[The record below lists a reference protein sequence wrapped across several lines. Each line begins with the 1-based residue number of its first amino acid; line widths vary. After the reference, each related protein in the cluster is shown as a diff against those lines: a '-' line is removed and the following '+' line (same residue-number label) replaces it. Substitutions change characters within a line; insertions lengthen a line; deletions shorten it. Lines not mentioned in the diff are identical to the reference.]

1 MGRPGETSRH
11 GASIFLTLRFHATHK
26 RDKTTLRRINHCDYV
41 KTLFTFFSSSPELE
55 MGVEKVFV
63 AQRVA
68 TKLFA
73 TENAIDA
80 AMVEAAELM
89 ADMLK
94 ARKDIGL
101 SAVVGDRASAKLVEA
116 LAALSEARSAMVD
129 MHGELNDVKLRIG
142 VRTKMVGIEDK
153 PPETT
158 RGLAEVRS
166 VREAI

>member
-1 MGRPGETSRH
+1 
-11 GASIFLTLRFHATHK
+11 
-26 RDKTTLRRINHCDYV
+26 V
-41 KTLFTFFSSSPELE
+41 
-55 MGVEKVFV
+55 GVEKVFV

-116 LAALSEARSAMVD
+116 LSALGEARSAMVE
-129 MHGELNDVKLRIG
+129 MHTELNDVKLRIG
-142 VRTKMVGIEDK
+142 VRTKMAGVEDK

-158 RGLAEVRS
+158 RGLAEVRP